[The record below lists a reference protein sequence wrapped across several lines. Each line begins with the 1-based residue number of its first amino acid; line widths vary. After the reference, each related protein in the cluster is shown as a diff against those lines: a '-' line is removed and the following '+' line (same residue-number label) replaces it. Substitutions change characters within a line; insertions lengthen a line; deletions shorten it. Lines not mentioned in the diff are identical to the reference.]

1 MNTKTRVYRV
11 ILAALLLA
19 LTLPASFAI
28 AQGNGNGNGNGGSGG
43 GGDTGF
49 EFVELATGQA
59 GSATAYAINNSGI
72 VVGVV
77 DSFAG
82 SWNANEPLPTFTP
95 LTASGFG
102 GARAINQVGEIV
114 GSILGQPTY
123 WADLEGDPIDL
134 PLPEG
139 YSDGEAMGISSDS
152 VVVGFAFTIDLS
164 ARSPGGFTMA
174 SSIALSFS
182 LRAIVVPTV

>member
-82 SWNANEPLPTFTP
+82 SWTTSHCRRLHH
-95 LTASGFG
+95 
-102 GARAINQVGEIV
+102 
-114 GSILGQPTY
+114 
-123 WADLEGDPIDL
+123 
-134 PLPEG
+134 
-139 YSDGEAMGISSDS
+139 
-152 VVVGFAFTIDLS
+152 
-164 ARSPGGFTMA
+164 
-174 SSIALSFS
+174 
-182 LRAIVVPTV
+182 